1 MSSGNN
7 ENFGNNNLMK
17 KGFLS
22 IENGLKQYDDIFI
35 KY

>member
-7 ENFGNNNLMK
+7 ENFGYNNLME

-22 IENGLKQYDDIFI
+22 IENELKQYDDIFI
-35 KY
+35 TY